1 MIEKE
6 ELLAD
11 LKISL
16 DHISTIGAHADEDCP
31 SEYRTKWFNPSIKE
45 GYEFLDK
52 MVKKYGLGVRYPEL
66 NFIRKE

>member
-1 MIEKE
+1 MTEKE

-16 DHISTIGAHADEDCP
+16 THLQTVSKHADEDCP

-52 MVKKYGLGVRYPEL
+52 MVSKWKI
-66 NFIRKE
+66 NHMKINKE

>member
-1 MIEKE
+1 MTDKYE
-6 ELLAD
+6 ELLVD

-52 MVKKYGLGVRYPEL
+52 MVKKYGLEKFYRKGVKL
-66 NFIRKE
+66 